1 MSKKQNSE
9 KRFSFSIIDFAV
21 ILVILALFIGVIAR
35 YNVVDRLFSKTS
47 LQNAK
52 VTFVAEAITEEEAA
66 AFTENTKFYTDGELF
81 GTLTAVT
88 DPVKALMYHEN
99 AEGKLVAYEHES
111 LLDIQSGAFTCKVM
125 ESKNGYLLGGNRYIA
140 AGSVFTVRADGV
152 AVKITVISVETL
164 D

>member
-1 MSKKQNSE
+1 MSKKSNSE
-9 KRFSFSIIDFAV
+9 KKITFSVVDFAV
-21 ILVILALFIGVIAR
+21 IIVILALFIGVIAR

-47 LQNAK
+47 LVNAK
-52 VTFVAEAITEEEAA
+52 VTFVAEAITSEEAA
-66 AFTENTKFYTDGELF
+66 AFTENNKFYTDGDVF

-88 DPVKALMYHEN
+88 DPAKALMYREN
-99 AEGKLVAYEHES
+99 AAGELVAYEHDS
-111 LLDIQSGAFTCKVM
+111 LLDLRGSFTCKVM
-125 ESKNGYLLGGNRYIA
+125 ASNNGYLLGGNRYIA